1 MTEKNG
7 VPEETIVEEVTV
19 EETTLEEETTKE
31 TAIEEEHVCDC
42 AVELERKNAQLANQL
57 LRLKA
62 DFENFRRRSRAQMED
77 LTLSANEEL
86 LQDLLPVLD
95 NFERALESGEKSC
108 PDSSVLE
115 GVRMVYQGLMHTL
128 NKYGLECIEAEGKPF
143 DPKLHDAVV
152 MEGEGGDHLQ
162 VLRQVQTGY
171 LLNGRVIR
179 HTKVLV
185 GQVEGEE

>member
-1 MTEKNG
+1 VAEKNG
-7 VPEETIVEEVTV
+7 VPEETTVEEVEVKETAV
-19 EETTLEEETTKE
+19 EEEETTDE
-31 TAIEEEHVCDC
+31 SIEEEHVCDC
-42 AVELERKNAQLANQL
+42 AAELERKNAQLANQL

-77 LTLSANEEL
+77 LKLSANEEL

-108 PDSSVLE
+108 SDSSFLE
-115 GVRMVYQGLMHTL
+115 GVRMVHQGLMHTL

-143 DPKLHDAVV
+143 DPEFHDAVV

-162 VLRQVQTGY
+162 VLSQVQTGY

-185 GQVEGEE
+185 GQAEGEE